1 MRNLLVS
8 SLEEYSGKSGIILA
22 LGLIMKERG
31 YEVGYFKPFSTRD
44 DVDSEVMAEILGIE
58 LDNDMCPVRVES
70 YVDFMLSADKEELRK
85 KVIDAYGRI
94 SEGKDVVLV
103 EGSMGFS
110 AGEAIGLSD
119 VEIVNLLSSKALTKV
134 LMVARYNWDFTIDR
148 LLSARRVM
156 GEMMAI
162 FNQIT
167 GYKRA
172 YLKSI
177 ASVVLQP
184 AGIDLVGMLPKD
196 ALLAGMDVEEIREIL
211 NGEYIVEPRGE
222 LLIEQYLIGAMS
234 PQFAVSYFRAAR
246 NAAVITGGDRS
257 DLHTV
262 AIDSGMKCLILTGN
276 LEPPKPVVG
285 LAEERGVP
293 IILVKE
299 DTLTTAE
306 RLGRAF
312 GKVRI
317 RGEKKIKRFK
327 ELVESYVDVDAIMR
341 AIDL

>member
-22 LGLIMKERG
+22 LGLIMKEKG
-31 YEVGYFKPFSTRD
+31 YEVGYFKPFSTKD
-44 DVDSEVMAEILGIE
+44 DADSEMMAEILGIE
-58 LDNDMCPVRVES
+58 FSDDLCPVRVES
-70 YVDFMLSADKEELRK
+70 YVDFILSADKDELRRR
-85 KVIDAYGRI
+85 VIDAFDRV
-94 SEGKDVVLV
+94 SEGKDIMLT
-103 EGSMGFS
+103 EGFMDFP

-119 VEIVNLLSSKALTKV
+119 MEIVNLLSSKAMTSV
-134 LMVARYNWDFTIDR
+134 LMVAKYSGDFTIDR
-148 LLSARRVM
+148 LLYAGRVM
-156 GEMMAI
+156 NGMMAI

-172 YLKSI
+172 YLKSV
-177 ASVVLQP
+177 ASAVLQP

-196 ALLAGMDVEEIREIL
+196 ALLAGMNVEEIREIL
-211 NGEYIVEPRGE
+211 NGEYIVEPREE
-222 LLIEQYLIGAMS
+222 LLIERYLIGAMS
-234 PQFAVSYFRAAR
+234 PQFAASYFRAAR

-262 AIDSGMKCLILTGN
+262 AMDSNIRCLILTGN

-299 DTLTTAE
+299 DTLTTTE
-306 RLGRAF
+306 KLGRAF

-317 RGEKKIKRFK
+317 RGKKKIERFK
-327 ELVESYVDVDAIMR
+327 ELVKSYVNIDAIMH

>member
-1 MRNLLVS
+1 MRNILVS

-22 LGLIMKERG
+22 LGLIIKEKG
-31 YEVGYFKPFSTRD
+31 YEVGYFKPFSTKD
-44 DVDSEVMAEILGIE
+44 DADAEIMAEVLGIE
-58 LDNDMCPVRVES
+58 VSDDVCPIRVES
-70 YVDFMLSADKEELRK
+70 YVDFMLLANREELRG
-85 KVIDAYGRI
+85 KVREAFGRV

-119 VEIVNLLSSKALTKV
+119 AEIANLLSSKI
-134 LMVARYNWDFTIDR
+134 LMVARYNGDFTIDR
-148 LLSARRVM
+148 LLSARRIM

-172 YLKSI
+172 YLKAV
-177 ASVVLQP
+177 ASTVLQP

-196 ALLAGMDVEEIREIL
+196 ALLAGMDVEEIRKVL
-211 NGEYIVEPRGE
+211 NGEYIVEPME
-222 LLIEQYLIGAMS
+222 SVLIEQYLIGAMS
-234 PQFAVSYFRAAR
+234 PQSAASYFRAAR

-257 DLHTV
+257 DLHVV
-262 AIDSGMKCLILTGN
+262 AINSGVKCLILTGN
-276 LEPPKPVVG
+276 LEPPRPVVG
-285 LAEERGVP
+285 LAEDRGVP

-299 DTLTTAE
+299 DTLTTVE

-317 RGEKKIKRFK
+317 RGRKKIERFK
-327 ELVESYVDVDAIMR
+327 EFVESYVDVDTILRSAG
-341 AIDL
+341 L